1 MRAKLGLMFGITI
14 LWSVLTMAQTPINVK
29 QFFEG
34 DSIVAVTIETDLAN
48 LFSGRLKD
56 GTQAATIT
64 MPSTDGTIVTESIM
78 LSLRGKMRRSI
89 CNVPPIKLLFKQST
103 APVLSPLKNLKLVNN
118 CKGGDENNQ
127 LLLKEYLI
135 YKIYNLLTPMSFRVR
150 LLKLTYSDSK
160 GKRKSFTNYAFLLE
174 DVDAMAKRSQCIET
188 NRALV
193 KTESTNR
200 AQTTLAMLF
209 EYMIGNTDFSVPA
222 NHNIKLILPKADTMQ
237 APYIVP
243 YDFDY
248 AGFVNA
254 PYAIPDPMLGI
265 EQVTERLYRG
275 FARTLEEL
283 EEVLVLFRAK
293 KPEIYAL
300 IDNFPPFEVYTK
312 KDAKQFLNDFFEVI
326 DSEKSIKAVFING
339 ARRD

>member
-1 MRAKLGLMFGITI
+1 
-14 LWSVLTMAQTPINVK
+14 
-29 QFFEG
+29 
-34 DSIVAVTIETDLAN
+34 
-48 LFSGRLKD
+48 
-56 GTQAATIT
+56 
-64 MPSTDGTIVTESIM
+64 
-78 LSLRGKMRRSI
+78 
-89 CNVPPIKLLFKQST
+89 
-103 APVLSPLKNLKLVNN
+103 
-118 CKGGDENNQ
+118 
-127 LLLKEYLI
+127 
-135 YKIYNLLTPMSFRVR
+135 
-150 LLKLTYSDSK
+150 
-160 GKRKSFTNYAFLLE
+160 
-174 DVDAMAKRSQCIET
+174 
-188 NRALV
+188 
-193 KTESTNR
+193 
-200 AQTTLAMLF
+200 
-209 EYMIGNTDFSVPA
+209 MIGNTDFSVPA

-326 DSEKSIKAVFING
+326 DSEKSIKAVFINS